1 MTVEIDTNQ
10 TGATQINTNRRDRA
24 RQVARKV
31 VRNARDKNR
40 WRKIVKVRLWMPVA
54 LQVLMIVALLWYTDT
69 RFPGFINRD
78 NITTIVLLA
87 MPLALAAIAQTHA
100 ILVGYL
106 DLSVGAMISFGVVV
120 GSFLIGGKASTWEIL
135 VGVAAVLACGFGL
148 GLVNAVLIRGVK
160 IPSLIATLA
169 TLSIL
174 DGISLTLRPTAQGV
188 ISDDLVSVLRKSVGP
203 VPIAFIVIVVGA
215 GLLDVWL
222 HASGSGLAV
231 RAVGFDER
239 SAKRGGI
246 STNWIRVRA
255 LVISAVLG
263 AVASLFV
270 MARSPIGNAQIGSSF
285 ALNSI
290 TAAVLGGAALSGGRA
305 TFVGS
310 TVAAVLLALITTAL
324 PFLELSPTDGSMIV
338 GLLVLAGIILF
349 QVGDLKELVKR
360 NFRRARRL
368 RVGSRVA
375 ESVTVPN
382 FYTEGNDFSV
392 VPTGRKLLKNGI
404 VLSLDPQIG
413 EINGCDVLIDG
424 QRIVAVGRGLEAEG
438 AEVIDASGMIVMPGF
453 VDSHRHIWE
462 GILRNIG
469 TDVPLEG
476 RSSYISYVLHK
487 LAPAFRPEDAYMGNL
502 LSALGA
508 IDTGITTLLD
518 WSHIQ
523 SSPAH
528 TDAAVQALEDS
539 GLRAVFAYGFPWW
552 GKWEERQPSWFV
564 RAATEHFSTQDQL
577 LTLALAAPGP
587 EFTEFEVTRDHW
599 KLARQAGARIS
610 THVGVGSYGLE
621 SKFEQFGRAGLL
633 GPDTTYIHCTTLN
646 DTEVQMIVDTG
657 GTVSLATP
665 VEMMMGHGMPPI
677 QKFLDRGLKP
687 SLSVDVET
695 NVPSD
700 MFNQMRS
707 VLALQRSL
715 AAGQGKAPITARD
728 VLEYAT
734 IEGAR
739 ANGLDAKVG
748 SLTPGKQA
756 DIIMLRTNRMNVTPL
771 NDPATAVVTS
781 MDTGNVDTVMIA
793 GRVMKRA
800 GKLLHV
806 DWPAVHR
813 LASDSRD
820 FVIATSGYK
829 LPKI

>member
-1 MTVEIDTNQ
+1 MTVDVNARQLGTPQ
-10 TGATQINTNRRDRA
+10 TSATRGDRA
-24 RQVARKV
+24 RQLVRKIA
-31 VRNARDKNR
+31 RNARDKNK
-40 WRKIVKVRLWMPVA
+40 WRKVVKMRLWMPVVLQA
-54 LQVLMIVALLWYTDT
+54 LLIVVLLWYTDS
-69 RFPGFINRD
+69 RFHGFINKA
-78 NITTIVLLA
+78 NITTILLLA
-87 MPLALAAIAQTHA
+87 MPLTLAAIAQTQA

-106 DLSVGAMISFGVVV
+106 DLSVGSMISFGVVV
-120 GSFLIGGKASTWEIL
+120 GSFLIGAKASSWEIV
-135 VGVAAVLACGFGL
+135 VGVAAVIGCGLGL
-148 GLVNAVLIRGVK
+148 GLVNALLIRGVK

-174 DGISLTLRPTAQGV
+174 DGISLTMRPTAQGV
-188 ISDDLVSVLRKSVGP
+188 ISPHLVSVLKTSVGP
-203 VPIAFIVIVVGA
+203 VPIAFIVIVIGA

-239 SAKRGGI
+239 AAKRSGI
-246 STNWIRVRA
+246 RTNWIRVRA
-255 LVISAVLG
+255 LMISAGLG
-263 AVASLFV
+263 AVAALFV

-324 PFLELSPTDGSMIV
+324 PFLDLSPTDGSMII
-338 GLLVLAGIILF
+338 GLLVLVGIILF

-368 RVGSRVA
+368 ALGSRVA
-375 ESVTVPN
+375 ERVTVPS
-382 FYTEGNDFSV
+382 FYAEGNDFSV
-392 VPTGRKLLKNGI
+392 VPTGRTLIKNGI

-413 EINGCDVLIDG
+413 EINGCDVLVEG
-424 QRIVAVGRGLEAEG
+424 ERIVAVGRGLEADG
-438 AEVIDASGMIVMPGF
+438 AGVIDASGMIVMPGF

-462 GILRNIG
+462 GVLRNIG

-508 IDTGITTLLD
+508 IDSGITTLLD

-523 SSPAH
+523 GSPEH

-587 EFTEFEVTRDHW
+587 EFTDFEVTRDHW
-599 KLARQAGARIS
+599 KLAREAGARIS
-610 THVGVGSYGLE
+610 THVGVGSYGLD
-621 SKFEQFGRAGLL
+621 SKLEQFGRAGLL

-687 SLSVDVET
+687 SLSIDVET

-700 MFNQMRS
+700 MFNQMRA

-739 ANGLDAKVG
+739 ANGLDGKVG
-748 SLTPGKQA
+748 SLTPGKHA

-771 NDPATAVVTS
+771 NDPVTAVVTS

-793 GRVMKRA
+793 GRVMKRG

-806 DWPAVHR
+806 DWPAVRR

-820 FVIATSGYK
+820 FVLAKSGFK
-829 LPKI
+829 PPKI